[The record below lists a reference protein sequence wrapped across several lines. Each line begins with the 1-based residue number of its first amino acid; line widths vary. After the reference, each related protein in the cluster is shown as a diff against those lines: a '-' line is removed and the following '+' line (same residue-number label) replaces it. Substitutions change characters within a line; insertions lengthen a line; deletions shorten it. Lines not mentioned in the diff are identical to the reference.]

1 MRNID
6 ILKLIIN
13 ESIIKENINLIEGID
28 VDYINK
34 VVSFNDDHQENVDT
48 STIINPTHY
57 KINDIDVI
65 SIFKRKKSDEFTL
78 DGNPLIYALKGI
90 KGWKMNNK
98 TDIINLLRK
107 FIRISEKIKEKYD
120 TIITIP
126 STNELNVNFLH
137 RLNKIIK
144 SKYQIKDF
152 LDKLTIDEVYEN
164 YIDWK
169 SMNNDFGDE
178 FPMNQRKMNKFFS
191 NMEKDNNHYFSYKYI
206 QDTNLRKYITKTMDI
221 DNEKIIE
228 YSSYINDKDILIL
241 DDTIGSGNSISKATR
256 AINDTFDPKSITVIT
271 LFSKLD

>member
-1 MRNID
+1 MKNID

-13 ESIIKENINLIEGID
+13 ESIIKENIHLIEGID

-48 STIINPTHY
+48 STIINPTYY

-65 SIFKRKKSDEFTL
+65 SIFKRKKSEEYTL

-90 KGWKMNNK
+90 KGWKINDKMG
-98 TDIINLLRK
+98 IINLLRK

-120 TIITIP
+120 TVITIP

-137 RLNKIIK
+137 RLSKIIK
-144 SKYQIKDF
+144 SKYQINDF
-152 LDKLTIDEVYEN
+152 LDKLTINEVYEN
-164 YIDWK
+164 YIDWN
-169 SMNNDFGDE
+169 SMNNDFGGE
-178 FPMNQRKMNKFFS
+178 FPMIQRKMNKFFT

-206 QDTNLRKYITKTMDI
+206 QDVRLRKYITKTMEV

-228 YSSYINDKDILIL
+228 YSSYINGKDILIL
-241 DDTIGSGNSISKATR
+241 DDTIGSGTSISEATR
-256 AINDTFDPKSITVIT
+256 AINNTFVPKSITVIT